1 MKQIIRDSSGYYL
14 LGYNSTQAPTD
25 GKFHEIKVRV
35 TRRGV
40 DVRARKGYWAL
51 TADEAAR
58 AAAPPKPERRP
69 RSAPRST
76 RSPSPSAAVR
86 RGSGSARRA
95 ARTA

>member
-25 GKFHEIKVRV
+25 GRFHEIKVRV

-58 AAAPPKPERRP
+58 ARGAAEAGR
-69 RSAPRST
+69 
-76 RSPSPSAAVR
+76 AA
-86 RGSGSARRA
+86 GGHRRA
-95 ARTA
+95 ERDRGA